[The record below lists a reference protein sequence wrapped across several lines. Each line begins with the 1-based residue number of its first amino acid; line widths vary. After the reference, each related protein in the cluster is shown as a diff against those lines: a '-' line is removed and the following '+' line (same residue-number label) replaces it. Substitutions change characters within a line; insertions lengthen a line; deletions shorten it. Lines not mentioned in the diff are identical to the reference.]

1 MKALDQLRALARYQT
16 HGGYR
21 WAAVMTDGELVCE
34 RCAATPENYRLMYRA
49 TKTRDGSDWEC
60 VGITHSGESETT
72 EACAN
77 CDRTIWDHE
86 PDAS

>member
-1 MKALDQLRALARYQT
+1 MKALDQLRVLARYQT

-21 WAAVMTDGELVCE
+21 WAAVMADGGLVCE
-34 RCAATPENYRLMYRA
+34 KCAATPENYRLMYRA

-72 EACAN
+72 EICAN
-77 CDRTIWDHE
+77 CDRTIWEHD
-86 PDAS
+86 PVAA